1 MILLLH
7 IGIALLSMLVA
18 GIAFLAPSRTKI
30 RMSYVLMAATLGTG
44 TYLVVM
50 APAHMVQACTI
61 GVGYLAVTATAT
73 VFARRKLN
81 SMVTE

>member
-7 IGIALLSMLVA
+7 IGIAILSMLVA

-30 RMSYVLMAATLGTG
+30 QVSYILMALTLGTG

-61 GVGYLAVTATAT
+61 GVGYLAITATAT
-73 VFARRKLN
+73 VFARRKL
-81 SMVTE
+81 SAVTE